1 MLYYVYQKI
10 LLEVYNKLYNFKIYQ
25 EIYYK
30 KLM

>member
-10 LLEVYNKLYNFKIYQ
+10 LLEVYNKLYNFKIYK
-25 EIYYK
+25 EIYHK